1 LPTQTEAKKDFGVP
15 QMSGIESRSVD
26 LFQTVLVPVLL
37 INGVG
42 LFLLVLQTRY
52 GRIVDR
58 MRTLNHERRNI
69 VKSKILSRSEIEKTW
84 DQNRLSD
91 IDEQMKILVRRG
103 KLLKDALKY
112 MFIAIFASIIA
123 SFLLF
128 IEMLTT
134 VKLTLVVLFL
144 LLFVMIMLFV
154 AGVNGIREVTSSYT
168 AVMFDIDTHAPEG

>member
-1 LPTQTEAKKDFGVP
+1 
-15 QMSGIESRSVD
+15 
-26 LFQTVLVPVLL
+26 VPVLL

-69 VKSKILSRSEIEKTW
+69 VRSKILNRSEIEKTW

-91 IDEQMKILVRRG
+91 IDEQMKILFRRG
-103 KLLKDALKY
+103 KLLKNALMY
-112 MFIAIFASIIA
+112 MFIAIFTSIIA
-123 SFLLF
+123 SFLLL
-128 IEMLTT
+128 IELLTT
-134 VKLTLVVLFL
+134 VKLTPVVLFM

-154 AGVNGIREVTSSYT
+154 AGINGIREVTSSYT
-168 AVMFDIDTHAPEG
+168 AVMFDIDTHEPKG

>member
-1 LPTQTEAKKDFGVP
+1 
-15 QMSGIESRSVD
+15 MSGVESRSVE

-37 INGVG
+37 INGIG

-58 MRTLNHERRNI
+58 MRTLHHERRNI
-69 VKSKILSRSEIEKTW
+69 IKSKILSRSEIEKTW

-103 KLLKDALKY
+103 KLLKDALQY
-112 MFIAIFASIIA
+112 MFIAIFAAIIA
-123 SFLLF
+123 PFLLL

-134 VKLTLVVLFL
+134 VMLTLVVLFL
-144 LLFVMIMLFV
+144 LLFVMIMLFI

-168 AVMFDIDTHAPEG
+168 AVMFDIDTHALEG